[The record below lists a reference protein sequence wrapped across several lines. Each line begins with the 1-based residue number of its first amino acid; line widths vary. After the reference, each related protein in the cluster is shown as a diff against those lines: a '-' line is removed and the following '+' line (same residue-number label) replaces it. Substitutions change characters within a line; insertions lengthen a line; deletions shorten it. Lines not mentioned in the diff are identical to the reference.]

1 MEKNEVIDK
10 GSNQYLEWIEELH
23 EDEEYVTYSEWGYSN
38 KINLG
43 PGIDDD
49 IEHIIKIKKDQL
61 QNLTFEKLSFILKNL
76 RTKMK
81 IKNFRSFLDSKNIEY
96 DYQVW

>member
-1 MEKNEVIDK
+1 MEKSEVIDK
-10 GSNQYLEWIEELH
+10 GSNQYLEWTEELH
-23 EDEEYVTYSEWGYSN
+23 ENEEYITYIEWGYSN

-61 QNLTFEKLSFILKNL
+61 QNLTFEKLSFVLKNL

-81 IKNFRSFLDSKNIEY
+81 LNSFRSFLDNKNIKY

>member
-1 MEKNEVIDK
+1 MEKIKLIDK
-10 GSNQYLEWIEELH
+10 GSNQYLEWTEELH
-23 EDEEYVTYSEWGYSN
+23 EDDNYITYIECGYSN

-49 IEHIIKIKKDQL
+49 IEHIIKINKDQL
-61 QNLTFEKLSFILKNL
+61 EDLTFEKLFFVLKNL
-76 RTKMK
+76 DPKLKLVSFRT
-81 IKNFRSFLDSKNIEY
+81 FLDKKNIKY